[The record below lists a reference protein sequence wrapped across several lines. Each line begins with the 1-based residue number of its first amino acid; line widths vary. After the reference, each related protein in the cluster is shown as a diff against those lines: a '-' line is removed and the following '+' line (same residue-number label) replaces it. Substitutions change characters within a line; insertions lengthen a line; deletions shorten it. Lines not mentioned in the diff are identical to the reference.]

1 MTGIHVDSVTKRFDQ
16 DATKPPTLDEIGLSI
31 ADGEFVAL
39 LGPSGC
45 GKTTLLRMIGGL
57 EQPTSGS
64 VLINGEQ
71 LSGASKTT
79 RRKLLANV
87 GFVFQEHNLLPWR
100 NALANVAVPLEVRKV
115 PKAERLRIAEE
126 MLALVGLSE
135 AAGKLPHELSGGMRQ
150 RVAIARALA
159 YDPDILLM
167 DEPFGAVDAQTRDSL
182 NLELQRIWMQRRK
195 TVVFVTHS
203 VPEAVFLADR
213 VVVMRAAPGQ
223 IVEDLRVTIP
233 RPRSLDASLTQD
245 FLATTA
251 RLRSHLGEGT
261 SAQELAK

>member
-1 MTGIHVDSVTKRFDQ
+1 MTAIRVDRVTKRFDQ
-16 DATKPPTLDEIGLSI
+16 DPTKPPTLDEIKLTI

-57 EQPTSGS
+57 EQPTTGS
-64 VLINGEQ
+64 VQINGEAV
-71 LSGASKTT
+71 SGASTAQ

-100 NALANVAVPLEVRKV
+100 NALANVAVPLEVRKRAK
-115 PKAERLRIAEE
+115 PERLRIAAE
-126 MLALVGLSE
+126 MLDLVGLSE
-135 AAGKLPHELSGGMRQ
+135 AARKLPHELSGGMRQ

-182 NLELQRIWMQRRK
+182 NLELQRIWLQRRK

-203 VPEAVFLADR
+203 VHEAVFLADR
-213 VVVMRAAPGQ
+213 VVVMGASPGRV
-223 IVEDLRVTIP
+223 VEDLRITTA
-233 RPRSLDASLTQD
+233 RPRSLDASLTEE
-245 FLATTA
+245 FLATAA
-251 RLRSHLGEGT
+251 RLRSHLGE
-261 SAQELAK
+261 SAIGQESEQ